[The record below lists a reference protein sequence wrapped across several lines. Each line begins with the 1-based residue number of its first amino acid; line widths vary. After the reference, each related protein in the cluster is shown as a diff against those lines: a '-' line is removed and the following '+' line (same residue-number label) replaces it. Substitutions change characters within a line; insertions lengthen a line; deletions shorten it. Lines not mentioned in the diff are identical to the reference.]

1 MIGFNALCMQGKS
14 QCILGSVM
22 RKLIL
27 NSEILL
33 NASIG
38 SGVARGGHTRPR

>member
-1 MIGFNALCMQGKS
+1 VIGFNALCMQGKS
-14 QCILGSVM
+14 QYILESVM

-27 NSEILL
+27 NSERLL

-38 SGVARGGHTRPR
+38 NGVAGGGG